1 MRKLILILPSVLLA
15 CSLASCAGQ
24 TAQQTTGN
32 TLLAMHDV
40 VKVSAETANTLCIQ
54 KVIPADQCA
63 TIKVCYDKFRQAW
76 PIVDDAYIAYASAPA
91 TDAAATTAFNVA
103 NSVFTKDYTEIMA
116 LLAEVGV
123 LKGAT
128 K

>member
-1 MRKLILILPSVLLA
+1 MRKLILILPLALLA
-15 CSLASCAGQ
+15 FSGCANQ
-24 TAQQTTGN
+24 TAQQTTGK

-54 KVIPADQCA
+54 KVIPADKCT

-91 TDAAATTAFNVA
+91 TDTAATTAFNVA
-103 NSVFTKDYTEIMA
+103 NTVFTKDYTEIMA
-116 LLAEVGV
+116 LLADVGV